1 MRERPAPIGS
11 EVVTPLSGVVRDS
24 GVKGRIPE
32 EGQDW
37 G

>member
-1 MRERPAPIGS
+1 MRERPAPIGR

-24 GVKGRIPE
+24 AVKGRIPDQ
-32 EGQDW
+32 GQDS